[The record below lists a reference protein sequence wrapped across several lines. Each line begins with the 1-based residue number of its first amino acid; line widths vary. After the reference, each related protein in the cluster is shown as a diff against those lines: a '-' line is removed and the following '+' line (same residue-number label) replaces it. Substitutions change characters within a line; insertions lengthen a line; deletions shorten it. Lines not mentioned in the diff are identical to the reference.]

1 MGPMVGSIVGA
12 IGASVCGERKRSDH
26 TRISKSREVTSTEQQ
41 TPENKL
47 TGSSVGSFEGSFVG
61 SRVGSKV

>member
-1 MGPMVGSIVGA
+1 MGKGNEVIIQELVK
-12 IGASVCGERKRSDH
+12 V
-26 TRISKSREVTSTEQQ
+26 EVTSTEQQ